1 MNVSHFMR
9 SKLFVPGSRPEIFS
23 KALKSDADAI
33 SFDLEDA
40 VHESQKGK
48 ARKAVGQFLKTEL
61 ARASDKLLIVRVNE
75 LGHQE
80 FEKDIKAVVTAR
92 LDILNIPK
100 LESAGEVAEAI
111 KLIERVEKEKN
122 FRHQIKILANIETPK
137 GLRCAAEIACSNP
150 RLMGLQIGFADL
162 FGVLGIDR
170 SDHVAVHSVRLNV
183 RMAAGEAGISAYDAA
198 FLNVRDEEAL
208 KLDTL
213 GAQRLGFSGKSCI
226 HPSQIAVINSAFLPS
241 DEELK
246 VAEEMLAAAR
256 KSAEKGEGVFMFDG
270 KMIDK
275 PVIEA
280 AQKIVQLR
288 TNHR

>member
-1 MNVSHFMR
+1 MNVRHIMR

-23 KALKSDADAI
+23 KALKSEADAI

-40 VHESQKGK
+40 VHESQKGN
-48 ARKAVGQFLKTEL
+48 ARKAVGEFLEAEP

-80 FEKDIKAVVTAR
+80 FEEDIKAVVTAR

-100 LESAGEVAEAI
+100 LESAGEVVEAI

-137 GLRCAAEIACSNP
+137 GLRCAAEIACSDS

-162 FGVLGIDR
+162 FGALGIDR
-170 SDHVAVHSVRLNV
+170 SDQAAVHSVRLDV

-208 KLDTL
+208 RLDTL
-213 GAQRLGFSGKSCI
+213 AAMRLGFSGKSCI
-226 HPSQIAVINSAFLPS
+226 HPAQIAVINSTFVPT

-246 VAEEMLAAAR
+246 TAESLLEAAL
-256 KSAEKGEGVFMFDG
+256 KSAEKGEGVFMFNG
-270 KMIDK
+270 QMIDK

-288 TNHR
+288 TNNH